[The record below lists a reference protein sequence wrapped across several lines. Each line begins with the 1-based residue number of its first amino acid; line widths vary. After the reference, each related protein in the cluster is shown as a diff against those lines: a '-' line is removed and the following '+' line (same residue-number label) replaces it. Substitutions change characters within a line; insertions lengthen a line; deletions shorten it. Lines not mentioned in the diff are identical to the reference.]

1 MTETAGEALLRVT
14 SHTSRSSHKKVYM
27 KVLMAG
33 KKHSNIKDLKEK
45 AVCQNFFSSIPDQM
59 PLNTVTQIFQRVNV
73 TLEGFA

>member
-1 MTETAGEALLRVT
+1 
-14 SHTSRSSHKKVYM
+14 M

-73 TLEGFA
+73 TLEGFAWFYLESYTTLHHPVIKYGGQIEK